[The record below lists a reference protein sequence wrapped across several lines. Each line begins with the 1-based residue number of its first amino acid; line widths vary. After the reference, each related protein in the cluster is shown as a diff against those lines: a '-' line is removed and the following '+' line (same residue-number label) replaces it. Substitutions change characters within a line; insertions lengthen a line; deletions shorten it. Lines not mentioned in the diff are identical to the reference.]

1 MPFDLTILTKKIE
14 GLKEAYEKGNFADA
28 LASAVN
34 TGSGLMQ
41 QRIFTQNKDV
51 DGQSFGQYVGKKKK
65 LSDSNL
71 SSTYLQLRLLSATK
85 TERKRI
91 KDASQLEL
99 TSYQR
104 KRAERGRQVN
114 KKDLEFEGS
123 LRRAIETQIAD
134 EKAAILN
141 FNNDLAA
148 KIAKGQE
155 AQITN
160 IRNGRSGT
168 TKGEGIK
175 IFALNASEK
184 EQVVE
189 QGAELI
195 KEILK
200 PK

>member
-1 MPFDLTILTKKIE
+1 MPFDLTILSKKIE
-14 GLKEAYEKGNFADA
+14 GLKEAYENGNFGDA

-51 DGQSFGQYVGKKKK
+51 DGQSFGAYVGKKKSRR
-65 LSDSNL
+65 LQDREVFRALFSTDS
-71 SSTYLQLRLLSATK
+71 K
-85 TERKRI
+85 TDRKRI
-91 KDASQLEL
+91 KANANEDL

-104 KRAERGRQVN
+104 KRVNRGRQIN
-114 KKDLEFEGS
+114 KKDLELEGS